1 MNQTVK
7 KNTLVQFASYII
19 NVSIAAENL
28 DFDDRTLQSKI
39 EDSDNLL
46 SSLKKSLAEKE
57 EKFSTENLKLK
68 RALEEEEF
76 NKVVMSTEKTK

>member
-1 MNQTVK
+1 M
-7 KNTLVQFASYII
+7 I

-39 EDSDNLL
+39 EDSDSLL

>member
-1 MNQTVK
+1 M
-7 KNTLVQFASYII
+7 
-19 NVSIAAENL
+19 SIAAENL

-57 EKFSTENLKLK
+57 EKFSAENLKLK

>member
-1 MNQTVK
+1 M
-7 KNTLVQFASYII
+7 
-19 NVSIAAENL
+19 SIAAENL